1 MEEGDKVND
10 SQPPTN
16 IYLQA
21 TGRNKTKEETLLHL
35 VVMRQTILQWHYHW
49 TSRRDLLDFV
59 TNTAPTK
66 SNTNHIPVH
75 MKHVINF

>member
-16 IYLQA
+16 IYLLA

-35 VVMRQTILQWHYHW
+35 VMDIHSTL
-49 TSRRDLLDFV
+49 
-59 TNTAPTK
+59 K
-66 SNTNHIPVH
+66 EE
-75 MKHVINF
+75 

>member
-16 IYLQA
+16 ISLQA

-35 VVMRQTILQWHYHW
+35 VMDMHSKTL
-49 TSRRDLLDFV
+49 
-59 TNTAPTK
+59 K
-66 SNTNHIPVH
+66 EE
-75 MKHVINF
+75 

>member
-35 VVMRQTILQWHYHW
+35 VMDIHSTLQEEKAVTPQWQEVSTQEANHP
-49 TSRRDLLDFV
+49 LVALPLDQQERF
-59 TNTAPTK
+59 T
-66 SNTNHIPVH
+66 
-75 MKHVINF
+75 